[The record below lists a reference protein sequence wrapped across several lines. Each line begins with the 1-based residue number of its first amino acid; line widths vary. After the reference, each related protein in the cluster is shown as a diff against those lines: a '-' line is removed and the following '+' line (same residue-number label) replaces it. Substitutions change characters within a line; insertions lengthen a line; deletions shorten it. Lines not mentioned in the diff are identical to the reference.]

1 MFRAAR
7 TEISL
12 AEVWDME
19 GQDFLPLLSLGPHGG
34 EGIDSRV
41 TGTFGHTDLL
51 SFHRVLK
58 RHRGATLCRTEGNER
73 YSHR

>member
-12 AEVWDME
+12 AEVLYRAGWDME
-19 GQDFLPLLSLGPHGG
+19 GQDFLPLLSPGPHGG
-34 EGIDSRV
+34 EEINTRVIGI
-41 TGTFGHTDLL
+41 FGHTDLL

-58 RHRGATLCRTEGNER
+58 RHRGAALQDRR
-73 YSHR
+73 K